1 MMEVHM
7 LKRSRRRGARQ
18 EAPPQPAPA
27 PTETPAETP
36 AAQSAAPAPSTGQE
50 YAALGADAPIAWPSQ
65 SGRRVPVTGQLS
77 PHAAAA
83 LKRMGI
89 TNE

>member
-18 EAPPQPAPA
+18 EAPQQPAPA
-27 PTETPAETP
+27 PAQTP
-36 AAQSAAPAPSTGQE
+36 AAQTPAPTTAQE